1 VLWRRKRLLSA
12 QRHAPLPRPR
22 RPWLAGHKQGLAYGL
37 VAASIAVVIGAAAIG
52 GVHLR
57 RSAVIERQT
66 LRIQQLGGLAFQLQD
81 FLSQAQAMGRV
92 GEGLAARR
100 TQALTAANT
109 SFRLVRAHDRAAG
122 DRLGPAYA
130 AFIRTSSRA
139 FEKARTDNGQVPAA
153 QQRQVERR
161 LTRFESRVDSEI
173 ARQAEATSVTNP
185 RARLALIVAAAAAA
199 LLIGVLIWQF
209 EMQRR
214 AGRIDRDTAERSE
227 ELVRLRDDFAAAVS
241 HELRTPL
248 TSILGYLELIRDNDS
263 GQRSPD
269 DEAYLAVVQRNAER
283 LLALVSDLL
292 LVAEV
297 EDRVLALQ
305 IEEVDLGELA
315 TECAEAAKPAADAKR
330 IRLTLQRE
338 LRDRFEGDPI
348 RLAQMMDNLVSNAI
362 KFTPAGGE
370 VTITTA
376 ARDGHALFQVS
387 DSGPGISVADQ
398 AHLFDR
404 FFRTR
409 EAAEQ
414 ATTGTGLGL
423 TITKA
428 IVDAHGG
435 SIHVTSAVGM
445 GTTFR
450 VQLPHSHADAE
461 SPAAEERS
469 ALPHS

>member
-1 VLWRRKRLLSA
+1 MV
-12 QRHAPLPRPR
+12 
-22 RPWLAGHKQGLAYGL
+22 
-37 VAASIAVVIGAAAIG
+37 VVIGAAAIG
-52 GVHLR
+52 GVHLH
-57 RSAVIERQT
+57 RSAAIERQT

-81 FLSQAQAMGRV
+81 FMSQVQTMNGV
-92 GEGLAARR
+92 SGELAADRAR
-100 TQALTAANT
+100 ALVAAGTA
-109 SFRLVRAHDRAAG
+109 FRLVRTHDRAAG

-130 AFIRTSSRA
+130 AYIGGSNRA
-139 FEKARTDNGQVPAA
+139 FERADANGGRVPTA

-161 LTRFESRVDSEI
+161 LARFESRVDSEI

-185 RARLALIVAAAAAA
+185 RARLALIVAAVAAA

-263 GQRSPD
+263 GQRSAD

-297 EDRVLALQ
+297 EDRVLVLQ

-330 IRLTLQRE
+330 IQLTLHRE

-370 VTITTA
+370 GTITTA

-435 SIHVTSAVGM
+435 SIDVTSAVGI
-445 GTTFR
+445 GTTFL
-450 VQLPHSHADAE
+450 VQLPHSRTDADRTAMDD
-461 SPAAEERS
+461 RS
-469 ALPHS
+469 VLPHS